1 MVPYGLIPIFNVTSA
16 GTSNAPLWR
25 FGISMQYVNVP
36 VTSYENATVVTA
48 MNQGINLAV
57 SGVSLSGYPSWM
69 FNVVPNL
76 GFRQYLS
83 VHTIQYFI
91 NVTDYTGAGWAVVY
105 PTSSSQVNATV
116 YELYPN
122 GTSVL
127 LGYKLVSIWTS
138 TRVFNFTIATYYVS
152 SSNTFVTD
160 LILGMNQAPQV
171 ADVWYSQFVPGATV
185 YTTTYSSLM
194 SPAPRVTTSSSGY
207 VFMGYGVPYDTAYA
221 FGSTNEV
228 YTNIMVT
235 RYGLGTT
242 MYVTYPSV
250 VGTVSYSFSI
260 PSGAS
265 DDSVLLFNDPV
276 QPQSAVNVTSV
287 STTPSSQSV
296 QAGSA
301 VNVTVT
307 IKLSAPVQ
315 VTQAFQG
322 TVSLNGTTVATFTIT
337 VPQGASSAST
347 TVMFVAPSR
356 PGTYYGVVNVNGITS
371 TFTLTVTPSY
381 AQVGTVLLIV
391 LVLIIVVVAVVMY
404 RRRGGGTVTIRI

>member
-1 MVPYGLIPIFNVTSA
+1 
-16 GTSNAPLWR
+16 
-25 FGISMQYVNVP
+25 
-36 VTSYENATVVTA
+36 
-48 MNQGINLAV
+48 
-57 SGVSLSGYPSWM
+57 
-69 FNVVPNL
+69 
-76 GFRQYLS
+76 
-83 VHTIQYFI
+83 
-91 NVTDYTGAGWAVVY
+91 
-105 PTSSSQVNATV
+105 
-116 YELYPN
+116 
-122 GTSVL
+122 
-127 LGYKLVSIWTS
+127 
-138 TRVFNFTIATYYVS
+138 
-152 SSNTFVTD
+152 
-160 LILGMNQAPQV
+160 
-171 ADVWYSQFVPGATV
+171 
-185 YTTTYSSLM
+185 M

-207 VFMGYGVPYDTAYA
+207 VFMGYGVPYDTAYG
-221 FGSTNEV
+221 FGSTNQV

-265 DDSVLLFNDPV
+265 DDPVLLFNDPV
-276 QPQSAVNVTSV
+276 QPLSAVNVTSV
-287 STTPSSQSV
+287 SATPSSQTV

-347 TVMFVAPSR
+347 TVMFVAPSK
-356 PGTYYGVVNVNGITS
+356 PGTYYGVVNVNGLTS

-381 AQVGTVLLIV
+381 AQVGTVLLIA